1 MLASDKYA
9 WLKSSNQNSELDCLI
24 YSDSLD
30 GFIDRQIPRIEEL
43 IAKELYQDSSPC
55 EQLVEVNV
63 GKTDLLFKLLIQKM
77 TAIHAKLE
85 Q

>member
-1 MLASDKYA
+1 MTSQDKYA

-30 GFIDRQIPRIEEL
+30 GFIDNQIPRIEEL
-43 IAKELYQDSSPC
+43 IANELYSDSSPH
-55 EQLVEVNV
+55 EQNEQIDV
-63 GKTDLLFKLLIQKM
+63 GKVDLLFKLLIQKM
-77 TAIHAKLE
+77 TTIHDKLM